1 MRRVAEL
8 DAAGCLLTAGGA
20 RVHRLEITAEMVV
33 NRTTVIY
40 GPSGSGKT
48 VIAKNLLA
56 AVQGAVPQA
65 IVVSPSEPS
74 NRSYEGFIDAPLI
87 HYGLALPPVPGAK
100 KETPKQAA
108 LRFLNEIW
116 KRQELM
122 SSIYQRANA
131 LPVLAALFRRAPR
144 AARAEGLEALTEAQR
159 RRLEVRAV
167 LGRRF
172 AAEPG
177 RAADKKK
184 EVDEKFEKML
194 VLIYKK
200 TITPHYAAL
209 WALDD
214 LSEEER
220 FSLNYLHFNPNLLLL
235 FDDCA
240 ADLKAILSTNEFKRF
255 FYQGRH
261 VHVTTVLVVQDDTD
275 LPTNLRKNA
284 FLSIFTDPIVCRSN
298 FDRGSNNFPKPT
310 KAFVGE
316 LIPDVFVGNRKLVYI
331 RDDPRGKNFYHL
343 EVPYP
348 DAFRFGSPAAHELC
362 DAVRARGATLDV
374 ENPFYRRFQVAA

>member
-1 MRRVAEL
+1 MRRAEL
-8 DAAGCLLTAGGA
+8 DADGSLLTGGGA
-20 RVHRLEITAEMVV
+20 RVSRLELSAEMIV

-48 VIAKNLLA
+48 VIAKNLLG
-56 AVQGAVPQA
+56 AVQGLVPQA
-65 IVVSPSEPS
+65 LVVSPSEPS
-74 NRSYEGFIDAPLI
+74 NQSYKGFIDAPFI
-87 HYGLALPPVPGAK
+87 HYALALPLPPGAK
-100 KETPKQAA
+100 KETQKQAA

-122 SSIYQRANA
+122 SSIYKRANDPA
-131 LPVLAALFRRAPR
+131 VLSALFGRTPR
-144 AARAEGLEALTEAQR
+144 AARAEGLAALTEAQR
-159 RRLEVRAV
+159 VRLEVRDK
-167 LGRRF
+167 LRRRF

-177 RAADKKK
+177 RAADKAK
-184 EVDEKFEKML
+184 EVDEKFAKML

-209 WALDD
+209 WGLDD
-214 LSEEER
+214 LSEAER

-240 ADLKAILSTNEFKRF
+240 ADLKALLSTNEFKRF

-261 VHVTTVLVVQDDTD
+261 VHVTTVLIVQDDTD

-316 LIPDVFVGNRKLVYI
+316 VIPDVFVGNRKLVYI

-348 DAFRFGSPAAHELC
+348 SAFRFGSPAAHDLC
-362 DAVRARGATLDV
+362 DAVRARGATLDT